1 VIKYSYHREQLDLLM
16 LFTSAFD
23 DTFVYRYDFNTKNPE
38 SKIQVRYIHGP
49 KQRVIHDIVTKEKN
63 LTLPVVSIEQTGLS
77 RDPDRVVHKHQNI
90 YRPLLGNVS
99 KVGKIPTPIP
109 VIMDVKV
116 SIIAKYKED
125 IDQIIQNFATVCNP
139 YFVVSWKIPEEFGL
153 DFTDE
158 LRVQI
163 EWAGNISYTTPTTLG
178 IDDKYRI
185 SADTTFTI
193 KGWLFPSLQNPEA
206 PIYVVN
212 TKFIN
217 QNLASRVTGYDDYPS
232 LSASYVESDT
242 VMVSAYPEFTNFYYS
257 VSGDIIPLLAP
268 ARFNYTVRNNFL
280 ILGKRF
286 GYNNTWYLSS
296 SKQEFLLDF
305 VEIKTAKFP
314 IISAYKIPENLIT
327 TYTDNNVTISIPE
340 NFLSGSSG
348 DFTIVTA
355 NSAGWTSSK
364 YKFSIDDIN
373 NKNMYIQPDLIST
386 YYQPNSANTYIR
398 P

>member
-1 VIKYSYHREQLDLLM
+1 MLVIKYSYHREQLDLLM

-23 DTFVYRYDFNTKNPE
+23 DTFVYRYDFNTKTPE

-217 QNLASRVTGYDDYPS
+217 QNLASRVTGYDDYPT

-242 VMVSAYPEFTNFYYS
+242 VLISAYPEFTNFYYS
-257 VSGDIIPLLAP
+257 VSGDIVPLLEP
-268 ARFNYTVRNNFL
+268 TRLNYAVRNNFL

-286 GYNNTWYLSS
+286 DYNNTWYLSS
-296 SKQEFLLDF
+296 SKQDF
-305 VEIKTAKFP
+305 SLNYVEIKTAKFP
-314 IISAYKIPENLIT
+314 TISAYKIPENLII
-327 TYTDNNVTISIPE
+327 TYTDNSVNISLPE
-340 NFLSGSSG
+340 NLLSALSGN
-348 DFTIVTA
+348 FTVVTA
-355 NSAGWTSSK
+355 NSAAWVSSK
-364 YKFSIDDIN
+364 YYFSVN
-373 NKNMYIQPDLIST
+373 ES
-386 YYQPNSANTYIR
+386 
-398 P
+398 